1 MMWAL
6 HLSAGL
12 GLRATENKMQWT
24 ERRDADYLVGDDGKI
39 LGRVACSMGAACL
52 RAEAVYAGG
61 GNHRMELGDY
71 ISNATARAA
80 VEAHVRDVGL
90 PGTEE

>member
-1 MMWAL
+1 MWAF

-39 LGRVACSMGAACL
+39 LGRVACSMSTAIYHAVV
-52 RAEAVYAGG
+52 VYAGG
-61 GNHRMELGDY
+61 GNHKMELGDY
-71 ISNATARAA
+71 ICNPTARAA

-90 PGTEE
+90 LGTEE